1 MSPIP
6 RWMQQIEVPES
17 PPDWRTGPPDFVGV
31 GAQRCGTSWWYRGTI
46 RSHPDVVRVAKPGK
60 ELHYFDRFWAGEPPG
75 DFVERYHSLFPRPEG
90 AITGEWT
97 PRYMVDFWAMRLLR
111 DAAPDA
117 RLLIMLRDP
126 IERLRSGIQ
135 RARMLA
141 DEAGEPFELAHMSE
155 AVYRGLYHE
164 QIRGVLEL
172 YPRERVLILQFERC
186 QRDPIGEMRRTQ
198 EFLGLEPLEEMP
210 EKLQQHKRP
219 PGTKPELS
227 PARHEELRRRF
238 TDDVARLAGLCPEI
252 DLELWPNFADVEPLA
267 AHAATAGS
275 AGA

>member
-1 MSPIP
+1 
-6 RWMQQIEVPES
+6 
-17 PPDWRTGPPDFVGV
+17 
-31 GAQRCGTSWWYRGTI
+31 
-46 RSHPDVVRVAKPGK
+46 
-60 ELHYFDRFWAGEPPG
+60 
-75 DFVERYHSLFPRPEG
+75 
-90 AITGEWT
+90 
-97 PRYMVDFWAMRLLR
+97 MVDFWAMGLLR

-141 DEAGEPFELAHMSE
+141 DEAGEPFELSHMSE

-227 PARHEELRRRF
+227 PERHEELRRRF

-252 DLELWPNFADVEPLA
+252 DLELWPNFADVEPVA
-267 AHAATAGS
+267 AQAATAGS
-275 AGA
+275 TGA